1 MIELSLISGRIVLIL
16 SIFEKNILMKRINN
30 VRLVVL
36 SALIFGLAFLNI
48 FFKDIPNFSPIAA
61 IALFSGTF
69 FSNKKLAFLIPIA
82 AIFISDLFV
91 GLHSLMWAVYLSF
104 ALVVVLGTT
113 IKRVAPLKVVG
124 LSLLGSCLFFV
135 ITNFAVWA
143 QGSFYPSS
151 FGGLM
156 ECYYMGLPFFKNT
169 LIGDLSFNVV
179 LFTAFSFAEHRIP
192 ALRLVSSN

>member
-1 MIELSLISGRIVLIL
+1 
-16 SIFEKNILMKRINN
+16 MKKINK
-30 VRLVVL
+30 VRLIVL

-156 ECYYMGLPFFKNT
+156 ECYYMAWPFFKNT

-192 ALRLVSSN
+192 ALRLFSSN